1 MPQFWLKI
9 VNRRSK
15 RLAKNIE
22 HKQKHGEIAKNNFN
36 SSVCVSYVSKKYFSE
51 YKIML
56 KRFVDKIQNS

>member
-22 HKQKHGEIAKNNFN
+22 HKQKHGEIAKNKFN
-36 SSVCVSYVSKKYFSE
+36 SSVCVSYVSKKTFFG
-51 YKIML
+51 I
-56 KRFVDKIQNS
+56 